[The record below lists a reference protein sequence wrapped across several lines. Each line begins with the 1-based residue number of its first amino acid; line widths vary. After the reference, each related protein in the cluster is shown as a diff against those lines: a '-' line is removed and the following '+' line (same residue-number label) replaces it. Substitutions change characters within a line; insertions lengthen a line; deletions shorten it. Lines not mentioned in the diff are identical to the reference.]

1 MSQIMKAF
9 MGIFLTLFMAV
20 TSLGILSAYME
31 VMSAQDMQARMVDE
45 IENSDFSP
53 LVMRECY
60 TQCEKA
66 GYSLVIT
73 LFCEEQVLQTIH
85 SKSEVPDSIAG
96 VEVAKVEMKFPFR
109 VPLLGIEKEHAFTGY
124 AR

>member
-9 MGIFLTLFMAV
+9 MGVFLTLFMAV
-20 TSLGILSAYME
+20 TSLGILSAYLE
-31 VMSAQDMQARMVDE
+31 VMNAQDMQAKVVDE

-53 LVMRECY
+53 LVMRECF
-60 TQCEKA
+60 EKCDNS

-73 LFCEEQVLQTIH
+73 LFCDDQVLCTMH
-85 SKSEVPDSIAG
+85 GTGEVPDSVEG
-96 VEVAKVEMKFPFR
+96 VQVAKVEMKFTFR
-109 VPLLGIEKEHAFTGY
+109 VPFLGIEKEHTFSGY

>member
-9 MGIFLTLFMAV
+9 MGVFLTLFMAA

-60 TQCEKA
+60 AQCEKA

-73 LFCEEQVLQTIH
+73 LFCEDQALCTIH
-85 SKSEVPDSIAG
+85 SRSEVPSDITG
-96 VEVAKVEMKFPFR
+96 VEVAKVELQFPFR
-109 VPLLGIEKEHAFTGY
+109 VAFLGIETEHAFTGY

>member
-1 MSQIMKAF
+1 MKAF

>member
-9 MGIFLTLFMAV
+9 MGVFLTLFMAV

-31 VMSAQDMQARMVDE
+31 VMNAQDMQARLVDE

-53 LVMRECY
+53 GVIRECY
-60 TQCEKA
+60 TQCENA
-66 GYSLVIT
+66 GYSLVVT
-73 LFCEEQVLQTIH
+73 LFCEEQALHTIR
-85 SKSEVPDSIAG
+85 SKSEVPDTIEG
-96 VEVAKVEMKFPFR
+96 VEVAKVELRFPFR
-109 VPLLGIEKEHAFTGY
+109 VPFLGIEKEHAFTGY